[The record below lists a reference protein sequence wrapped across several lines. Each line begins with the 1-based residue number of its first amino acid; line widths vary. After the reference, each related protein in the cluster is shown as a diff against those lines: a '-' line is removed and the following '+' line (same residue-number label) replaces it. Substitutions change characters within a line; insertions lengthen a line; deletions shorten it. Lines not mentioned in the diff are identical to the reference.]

1 MIRIIICQNYREAV
15 YEMSEILNNFPDK
28 IATANK
34 QQFTIKFKNGN
45 EVVWIPGWDYY
56 ERWCYGRRIVAD
68 EFCRGENCKHK
79 NQ

>member
-1 MIRIIICQNYREAV
+1 MRVVICRSYHEAV
-15 YEMSEILNNFPDK
+15 YEMSRTLNNCRDK
-28 IATANK
+28 IETANK

-45 EVVWIPGWDYY
+45 EVVWIPGCDCY